1 MSTLVIQR
9 VQVCSSS
16 SRYPHA
22 LIPHLCNGL
31 LVDIPIL
38 KNLSITIKPGMSVA
52 FVGPSGSGKSTTVH
66 LIQRFYDPV
75 SGQVLL
81 DGHNLKV
88 MNVMNIRHHIGVV
101 SQEPVLFNMTI
112 RQNLL
117 MGVDYE
123 ASREEIIEACKQA
136 NCHTFISQLP
146 DGYDTLVGE
155 KGGMLSG
162 GQKQRIAIA
171 RAILK
176 NPSILLLDEVNCCP
190 LLFMQS

>member
-81 DGHNLKV
+81 DGHNLKD

>member
-1 MSTLVIQR
+1 MT
-9 VQVCSSS
+9 
-16 SRYPHA
+16 
-22 LIPHLCNGL
+22 
-31 LVDIPIL
+31 
-38 KNLSITIKPGMSVA
+38 VA
-52 FVGPSGSGKSTTVH
+52 FVGPSGSGKSTSVH

-75 SGQVLL
+75 DGQVLL
-81 DGHNLKV
+81 DGHDLKD
-88 MNVMNIRHHIGVV
+88 MNVMNLRDHIGVV

-123 ASREEIIEACKQA
+123 ASREELIEACKQA

-146 DGYDTLVGE
+146 DGYDTMVGE
-155 KGGMLSG
+155 HGGMLSG

-176 NPSILLLDEVNCCP
+176 NPSILLLDEVKSTP
-190 LLFMQS
+190 LPFMQLCHS